1 MPDAS
6 LPPRADEP
14 GFAAPPPQAPVRVFV
29 PSPSSGFAGPSPTED
44 ALAWCDARGV
54 WTDAA
59 LVDVADEALAI
70 RGELTDPTDRRGIAI
85 AVYERAKLAHGLLD
99 LRRAGDE
106 LLAWAEQL
114 AALATGVA
122 WPAALAAQGRRAVDQ
137 VVARARLY
145 RHQRGRVTPA
155 GSRPPVADEVG
166 KASPADLAKLKLEQ
180 ALGMHRGHP
189 LTIDEAAAI
198 VGRQKARAAADVA
211 GMAEAAVGAAQV
223 ARDLAH
229 RLDDVAP
236 ARFEDVECRH
246 CGRVYPEIADRRCA
260 GLLFAGLD
268 PDRKTAGARVV
279 WIELGSNPGVL
290 HEVLPAAD
298 ECVHCRQPRA
308 GLRGLFHYC
317 PRCEAIACSG
327 ACWDAHV
334 ARPHLKPS
342 GRTP

>member
-6 LPPRADEP
+6 LPRADEP
-14 GFAAPPPQAPVRVFV
+14 GFATPPPQAPVRVFV
-29 PSPSSGFAGPSPTED
+29 PSPSSGFAGPAPTED
-44 ALAWCDARGV
+44 ALAWHDARGV
-54 WTDAA
+54 WTDAQ
-59 LVDVADEALAI
+59 LIDVADEALAI

-114 AALATGVA
+114 AALATGIA
-122 WPAALAAQGRRAVDQ
+122 WPAALSAQGRRAVDQ

-166 KASPADLAKLKLEQ
+166 KASPADLGKLSLER
-180 ALGMHRGHP
+180 ALGLHRERRVP
-189 LTIDEAAAI
+189 TVDEAAAV
-198 VGRQKARAAADVA
+198 VGRQRARAAEDAA
-211 GMAEAAVGAAQV
+211 AMAEQAAGAAQV

-229 RLDDVAP
+229 RLDAAEP
-236 ARFEDVECRH
+236 SRFEDLECRH
-246 CGRVYPEIADRRCA
+246 CGLGYPELADRRCA
-260 GLLFAGLD
+260 GLLFASLN

-279 WIELGSNPGVL
+279 WIELGSAPGVL

-298 ECVHCRQPRA
+298 ACVHCQQPRA